1 MSADDNK
8 ALIRRY
14 FDAISGKDKPAAV
27 LNEYIM
33 DESLTHHI
41 MMAEAGFPRYDLVAE
56 EMIAEGDKVVVQA
69 LWNAERRISGYSAN
83 GETSLDAVYHHL
95 PDRAW
100 QDHAALYGFRL
111 AWPAATTWRHPY
123 TRTRCHIISLPTA

>member
-41 MMAEAGFPRYDLVAE
+41 MLAEA
-56 EMIAEGDKVVVQA
+56 
-69 LWNAERRISGYSAN
+69 
-83 GETSLDAVYHHL
+83 
-95 PDRAW
+95 
-100 QDHAALYGFRL
+100 
-111 AWPAATTWRHPY
+111 
-123 TRTRCHIISLPTA
+123 